1 MADVVYSGKFEQTVP
16 VLKVGEN
23 VDATHGLIFKTF
35 AHKGSIDSGIH
46 MLCPNTSLN

>member
-35 AHKGSIDSGIH
+35 AHKGSIYIGIQT
-46 MLCPNTSLN
+46 LCQNTSPK